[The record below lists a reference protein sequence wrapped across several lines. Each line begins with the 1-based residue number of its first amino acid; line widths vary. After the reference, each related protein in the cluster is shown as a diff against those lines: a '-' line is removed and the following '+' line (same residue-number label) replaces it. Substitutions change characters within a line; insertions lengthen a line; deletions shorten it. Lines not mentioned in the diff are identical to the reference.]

1 MFDWLDEK
9 GIVDFYFERT
19 YHKDR
24 LVSYNHKPTPFL
36 LVAMV
41 GIISIISFWL
51 EILIIPLLH
60 LLGLILILSSVLGF
74 YIESNLDKKI
84 KESKY

>member
-19 YHKDR
+19 YHKNR
-24 LVSYNHKPTPFL
+24 LVSYRDKPNPVL
-36 LVAMV
+36 LVAIV
-41 GIISIISFWL
+41 GIVSIISFWL
-51 EILIIPLLH
+51 EILIIPL

-74 YIESNLDKKI
+74 YIQNNLNKKI